1 VSNKCLTFDRT
12 PESLLLHGATFLE
25 EFIFIGVRDEV
36 ATFIEEFIGVR
47 DEVQVQT
54 LSELSWSEEDA
65 MANAREI
72 RGKGRCQF
80 ATAITAPARQAG
92 LKKTAR

>member
-1 VSNKCLTFDRT
+1 
-12 PESLLLHGATFLE
+12 
-25 EFIFIGVRDEV
+25 VRHEV

-65 MANAREI
+65 TANAREI

-80 ATAITAPARQAG
+80 ATAITAPARQGYWIRSHCDLQGMEAG
-92 LKKTAR
+92 KSTSSCFA